1 MRSAMTDRTGL
12 VPRDKY
18 DLDAARRAVEAGWP
32 AVEPVAG
39 ELVAWCLDSNWPV
52 AHVLAP
58 FLGSLGAAVTEHVRP
73 ILQGT
78 DAAAKYH
85 VLASVVG
92 AMPPSGVAALAGE
105 LRRLAEAP
113 SPDDVEE
120 ELPDLARSQLARL
133 DES

>member
-1 MRSAMTDRTGL
+1 MLAAMTDPTGL

-58 FLGSLGAAVTEHVRP
+58 FLGSLGPPVADYLRP
-73 ILQGT
+73 ILQGW
-78 DAAAKYH
+78 DAPAKYH
-85 VLASVVG
+85 VLTSVVG
-92 AMPPSGVAALAGE
+92 AMPPSGVAGLAGE

-113 SPDDVEE
+113 SPDEVEE
-120 ELPDLARSQLARL
+120 QLADLARSQLARL